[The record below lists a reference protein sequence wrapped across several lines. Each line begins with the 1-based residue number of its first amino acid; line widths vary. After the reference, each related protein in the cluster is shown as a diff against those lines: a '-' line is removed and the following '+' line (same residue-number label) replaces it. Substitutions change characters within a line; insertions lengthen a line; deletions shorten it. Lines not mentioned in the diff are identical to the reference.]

1 MFGFVLQLS
10 LEAIIGVLI
19 SLPADCRLSEEVIG
33 AAVLQFYKTHHKQP
47 LGLALE
53 VLEQWAAKQ
62 AFGLRGCCSKFKVLL
77 RQSKHGAKSKA
88 IRDAKT
94 KFWELAPA
102 AQEPSAQEPSNP
114 LEALQECGAFDWV
127 RLEAALKEAVKGVA
141 RPLKTEKMTKSTSFE
156 STSSVKSDE
165 LRRDNKY
172 LLPLCVFAPVDG
184 AKVLMGV
191 LFVEHSPAKKSI
203 LSQVSKA
210 LEQKEFPPPVAV
222 EPQAEK
228 EADSLQTDE
237 LEADQSK
244 KRRKSRR
251 MSQRRRPR
259 PVRRMKKERKE
270 KLRRLLNHCSHSHQ
284 QRLKVVTV
292 LTRQEISRRSWQ
304 LL

>member
-127 RLEAALKEAVKGVA
+127 SLEAALKEAVKGVA

-172 LLPLCVFAPVDG
+172 LLPLCVCAPVDG

-191 LFVEHSPAKKSI
+191 LFVEHSPAKKCF
-203 LSQVSKA
+203 VSGV
-210 LEQKEFPPPVAV
+210 QSPG
-222 EPQAEK
+222 AEGVPASSCCGTTGR
-228 EADSLQTDE
+228 EGS
-237 LEADQSK
+237 
-244 KRRKSRR
+244 
-251 MSQRRRPR
+251 
-259 PVRRMKKERKE
+259 
-270 KLRRLLNHCSHSHQ
+270 
-284 QRLKVVTV
+284 
-292 LTRQEISRRSWQ
+292 
-304 LL
+304 